1 MIEKWQSHK
10 SQICLLI
17 IEILRDHNGKKIY
30 HFLTQKFPK
39 KSHSRGMK
47 CKPKGNNMRKA
58 VVVWAR
64 DVVKE

>member
-10 SQICLLI
+10 SQICSLI
-17 IEILRDHNGKKIY
+17 IEILRDHNGKKF

-47 CKPKGNNMRKA
+47 CTLKGNNNRKA
-58 VVVWAR
+58 VVVCAR